1 MPKLIFT
8 GGHHTSSLEVALQLK
23 SQGVDVVWFGHR
35 HSHWGDKSN
44 TAEYHDIT
52 SSGLK
57 FRDLRAGKFYRTY
70 HPLKLIR
77 IPLGFIQSFLLL
89 LRERPDGIVSFGGY
103 LAVPVVATGWLLGIP
118 SITHEQTVT
127 ASWSN
132 KFISFFV
139 KKIAL
144 TWSQSIKYYPAGK
157 TAVVGLPLRSEVLE
171 IKKRLHHRKNDHTI
185 YVTGGKQGSHIIN
198 ESIFSALSQLQKK
211 YTVIHQTGKSS
222 LYPDYQKALSMSS
235 RRYTPFDYNHSKG
248 LAALEQ
254 ASVVISRAGAHITYE
269 LAVLGKKSVLIPIP
283 WASHN
288 EQLLNAQVLQSAGLA
303 VILPQTELSPASLQ
317 TSIDQAFRLSGRPL
331 ALPLDAT
338 QKLTALIH
346 DVFQL
351 Q

>member
-77 IPLGFIQSFLLL
+77 IPLGFLQSFFLL

-103 LAVPVVATGWLLGIP
+103 LAVPVVITGWLLAIP
-118 SITHEQTVT
+118 SITHEQTVA

-132 KFISFFV
+132 RLISFFV

-144 TWSQSIKYYPAGK
+144 TWPQSTKYYPEGK
-157 TAVVGLPLRSEVLE
+157 TAVVGLPLRKEILE
-171 IKKRLHHRKNDHTI
+171 IRKRPQLSKRNHTV

-198 ESIFSALSQLQKK
+198 ETIFSALSQLQKK
-211 YTVIHQTGKSS
+211 YTVIHQTGRSS
-222 LYPDYQKALSMSS
+222 LFPDYQKALSISS
-235 RRYTPFDYNHSKG
+235 RRYIPFAYDNSKG
-248 LAALEQ
+248 LAALEK
-254 ASVVISRAGAHITYE
+254 ASVVVSRAGAHITYE
-269 LAVLGKKSVLIPIP
+269 LAVLGKKSVLVPIS

-288 EQLLNAQVLQSAGLA
+288 EQLLNAQVLHSAGLA
-303 VILPQTELSPASLQ
+303 VILPQSELSPASLQ
-317 TSIDQAFRLSGRPL
+317 TAIDQALQLSGQPL

-346 DVFQL
+346 EAFKL
-351 Q
+351 K